1 MMLLMQ
7 VSLLGMTFS
16 SHDDDFILNGVD
28 LRFWVPNSCLVGSE
42 EHGGEEREEDLCF
55 RLQPFSDRLKELNK
69 TQQ

>member
-42 EHGGEEREEDLCF
+42 EHGGEEDICF
-55 RLQPFSDRLKELNK
+55 RLQPFSDRLKEFNK
-69 TQQ
+69 THQ